1 MNHAV
6 SPPIVFKNARLVL
19 PDEVQTGSL
28 SVEAG
33 RIAGFGASNSSLP
46 QAIDLEG
53 DYLMPGFIEVH
64 TDNFERHLMPRPKVQ
79 WAEMPALLAHDAE
92 IAAAGITTVFDALG
106 VGDAD
111 HESLR
116 GTAWD
121 AVLQTLDACT
131 TENVLRADHHLH
143 VRCELPAHNTIDLF
157 QPFHGHERLSLIS
170 LMDHTPGQRQWEN
183 IEHAWIYFTGKKGW
197 SQAKF
202 EERVAQSKEHQARYA
217 ARHPVETLEFFG
229 IKQGDT
235 VVEALPG
242 EGWYSKILLPY
253 LGAEGRLI
261 AVDYSLPMWP
271 EFGGFATPEFIAQ
284 RKAWPAQFAVDAKTW
299 GGPNGAK
306 GEAYTFAD
314 MPAELTGKVDAVLFI
329 RALHNL
335 ARFDAKGNY
344 LKQALAETHR
354 VLKPGGR
361 LWFCEHGRAPDAA
374 VLRWQNRLT
383 PLWKPLA
390 GGCHLNRDIAAL
402 ISAGGFSIGQ
412 LQHRYLKGPKA
423 MTYLYQGWAT

>member
-1 MNHAV
+1 MNKLLILGAAILLQSCSSVVDHTQTATLSEADKKQLVAV
-6 SPPIVFKNARLVL
+6 T
-19 PDEVQTGSL
+19 Q
-28 SVEAG
+28 
-33 RIAGFGASNSSLP
+33 SLP
-46 QAIDLEG
+46 A
-53 DYLMPGFIEVH
+53 
-64 TDNFERHLMPRPKVQ
+64 
-79 WAEMPALLAHDAE
+79 
-92 IAAAGITTVFDALG
+92 
-106 VGDAD
+106 
-111 HESLR
+111 
-116 GTAWD
+116 
-121 AVLQTLDACT
+121 
-131 TENVLRADHHLH
+131 
-143 VRCELPAHNTIDLF
+143 
-157 QPFHGHERLSLIS
+157 
-170 LMDHTPGQRQWEN
+170 
-183 IEHAWIYFTGKKGW
+183 
-197 SQAKF
+197 
-202 EERVAQSKEHQARYA
+202 EHQARYA

-306 GEAYTFAD
+306 GEAYTFTD

-354 VLKPGGR
+354 VLKPGGVVGIVQHAMA
-361 LWFCEHGRAPDAA
+361 EDKPDAWA
-374 VLRWQNRLT
+374 DGSRGYLKRSM
-383 PLWKPLA
+383 
-390 GGCHLNRDIAAL
+390 L
-402 ISAGGFSIGQ
+402 ISAMTAAGFEFVGESDINKNPKDDPQADDNVWRLLPSLSGTEEQKTKNRTIGESNRVT
-412 LQHRYLKGPKA
+412 LLFKKK
-423 MTYLYQGWAT
+423 